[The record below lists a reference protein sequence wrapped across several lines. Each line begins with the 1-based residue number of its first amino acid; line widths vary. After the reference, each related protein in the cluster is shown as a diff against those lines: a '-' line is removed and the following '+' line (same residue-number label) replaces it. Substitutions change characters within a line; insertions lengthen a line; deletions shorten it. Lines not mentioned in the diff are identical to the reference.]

1 MPKKTD
7 IAKTS
12 EIAAIEPMQVQQMIH
27 IIRGERVILD
37 RDLAQLY
44 GVETK
49 MLNKQVQ
56 RNIERFP
63 QDFMFQLN
71 NQEVANLRFQNG
83 TSSWG
88 GSRYLPHAFTE
99 EGVAMLSGL
108 LRSPVAIQVNIQ
120 IMRAFVYLKN
130 TLSAI
135 NETTIRQDHLELE
148 VDKLRNY
155 VEDILRDQ
163 NDTNE
168 LVGAQMEAISQSLAE
183 LSTKVDDL
191 TQKKRE
197 QINAVGFAATEAR
210 YEVERKKKQQETS
223 K

>member
-99 EGVAMLSGL
+99 NGVAMLSSVL
-108 LRSPVAIQVNIQ
+108 
-120 IMRAFVYLKN
+120 
-130 TLSAI
+130 
-135 NETTIRQDHLELE
+135 
-148 VDKLRNY
+148 
-155 VEDILRDQ
+155 
-163 NDTNE
+163 
-168 LVGAQMEAISQSLAE
+168 
-183 LSTKVDDL
+183 
-191 TQKKRE
+191 
-197 QINAVGFAATEAR
+197 
-210 YEVERKKKQQETS
+210 ERKKS
-223 K
+223 KKIQNKSKIYCLTKI